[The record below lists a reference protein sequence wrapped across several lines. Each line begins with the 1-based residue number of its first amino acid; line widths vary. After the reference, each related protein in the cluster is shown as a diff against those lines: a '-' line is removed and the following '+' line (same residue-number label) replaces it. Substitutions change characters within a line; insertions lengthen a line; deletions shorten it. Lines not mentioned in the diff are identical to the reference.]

1 MDRIYKNV
9 GSVPSQTNNMKKRLQ
24 RGVIVKTLQ
33 EHFERGVYWY
43 FVRKNKTD
51 NRMFVKQIR
60 NGMLQEYIITA
71 TNMEDMNSENIL
83 YPINIGT
90 RLFNALNRASN
101 IPEKVQ
107 IVSDLSINHIYNI
120 LQRNDETEII
130 IKFINMKY
138 NITIYCTCGNILI
151 GNDYYSIE
159 LMPLNSKSVITLT
172 NKMEQCIETPKSK
185 VKKRSCFGYTRI

>member
-1 MDRIYKNV
+1 MDGIYKNV
-9 GSVPSQTNNMKKRLQ
+9 DYVLFQTKGMKKKLQ
-24 RGVIVKTLQ
+24 RGVIIKTLQ
-33 EHFERGVYWY
+33 EHFEKGVYWY

-90 RLFNALNRASN
+90 RLFNALNRASR
-101 IPEKVQ
+101 IPEKVK

-120 LQRNDETEII
+120 LQRNDETETI
-130 IKFINMKY
+130 IKFTNMKY

-172 NKMEQCIETPKSK
+172 NKMEQCVETPKSK
-185 VKKRSCFGYTRI
+185 VKKRSCFGYTRV